1 MTESKVKAWQFH
13 TTAYPE
19 NLKLSDATIPAA
31 PLPNHVFVEVH
42 AAALN
47 PFDIQFMNLPIINLP
62 GLNGPKIP
70 ARDFAGTVLAAGE
83 GSGFEKGDEIM
94 GFTNGQDGSGG
105 LTEVAHL
112 NTQKGAF
119 IKKPGSMSWA
129 QAASLP
135 LVWLTARTSIEKC
148 MPYMKSSFPAENKIV
163 VLGGSS
169 ATGLYTVRIARQRG
183 WTILSTCSSRNAEF
197 VRGLGAHEVVDYTS
211 SPDAVVNAVR
221 AFKPNAIIDCVGG
234 TETIGLAPQ
243 YITIVGDKTSRSTM
257 GGSFL
262 YLTTPRMV
270 LRWLMGYLG
279 FGYSYECIILD
290 ARNDW
295 LEECTQ
301 LKGEDEIVID
311 STFDF
316 GRVKEAY
323 ERLDTGRARGKVVVQ
338 VKQ

>member
-1 MTESKVKAWQFH
+1 MAEPKVKAWQYT
-13 TTAYPE
+13 TTAYPDTLQLGE
-19 NLKLSDATIPAA
+19 TTPVAA
-31 PLPNHVFVEVH
+31 PLPDHVLVQVH

-47 PFDIQFMNLPIINLP
+47 PVDIQLMNLPINNIP
-62 GLNGPKIP
+62 GLNSPKIP

-119 IKKPGSMSWA
+119 IKKPKDMSWV

-135 LVWLTARTSIEKC
+135 LVWLTARTSVEKC
-148 MPYMKSSFPAENKIV
+148 VPFMKASNPADNKV
-163 VLGGSS
+163 VILGGSS
-169 ATGLYTVRIARQRG
+169 ATGLYTVRIARERG
-183 WTILSTCSSRNAEF
+183 WTILSSCSSRNTDF
-197 VRGLGAHEVVDYTS
+197 VRSLGAHELVDYTS
-211 SPDAVVNAVR
+211 SPDAVVNATK
-221 AFKPNAIIDCVGG
+221 AFKPHCIIDCVGG

-270 LRWLMGYLG
+270 LRWFMGYMG
-279 FGYSYECIILD
+279 WANSYECIILD

-295 LEECTQ
+295 LEECTK
-301 LKGEDEIVID
+301 LEGEDEIVID
-311 STFDF
+311 STFSF

-323 ERLDTGRARGKVVVQ
+323 ERLDTSRARGKVVVQ
-338 VKQ
+338 IKD